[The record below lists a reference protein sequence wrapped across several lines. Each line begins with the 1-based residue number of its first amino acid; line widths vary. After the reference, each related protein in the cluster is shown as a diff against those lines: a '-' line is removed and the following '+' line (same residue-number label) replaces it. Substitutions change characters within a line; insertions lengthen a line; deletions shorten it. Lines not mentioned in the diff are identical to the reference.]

1 MGSFRLQLSGDT
13 VRSLAVE
20 ADLLGFDTPEEY
32 VQWIVGNRFTID
44 TDDER
49 SRLLA
54 QYANRVRDLDDGLAP
69 TLVEDAGR
77 APDRAVR
84 TATDGQLRPRLGE
97 PNVDRVEDEGLSDTA
112 DALSTVQTDRL
123 CEFARTAVTETR
135 KELGGDVMTGID
147 YSSRTVIDD
156 DARLGEDIAD
166 LESIEVPG
174 TDAGLVERRR
184 DAVGAALAYL
194 KDVGEARRSDFV
206 EELYEEYTAGYDSVD
221 AWWDCIKRGLRQ
233 VDRVNP
239 ATEADRTWGFITTP
253 GRVTRL
259 SY

>member
-1 MGSFRLQLSGDT
+1 MGTFRLQLSGDT
-13 VRSLAVE
+13 VRSLTVE
-20 ADLLGFDTPEEY
+20 ADLLGFDTPEAY

-54 QYANRVRDLDDGLAP
+54 QYANRVTELDDDLAP
-69 TLVEDAGR
+69 SLVEDAGR
-77 APDRAVR
+77 APDRSVEA
-84 TATDGQLRPRLGE
+84 ASDGRMRSRLGE
-97 PNVDRVEDEGLSDTA
+97 PNIDRVEDETLTDTA

-123 CEFARTAVTETR
+123 CEFARSAVTETR

-166 LESIEVPG
+166 LDTIEVPG
-174 TDAGLVERRR
+174 SDDELLRRRR

-206 EELYEEYTAGYDSVD
+206 EELYAEYTAGYDSVD

-239 ATEADRTWGFITTP
+239 ATGDDRTWGFITTP